1 MKKEAAIDKTD
12 KFYFRREAFPSEQ
25 KGAGM
30 AYNEKIYKDY
40 RKKQEM
46 AAGRYENAKRE
57 MNRAKND
64 IKNLEKDLKNNYS
77 FEKSKNYGAN
87 REKIVERLG
96 KNEKLMKRYYKEAR
110 IWEKLAEAEQR
121 KKAGNEKMAENP
133 FGSLVSKIK
142 KAAGIDK
149 KPKAKGR

>member
-1 MKKEAAIDKTD
+1 
-12 KFYFRREAFPSEQ
+12 
-25 KGAGM
+25 M

-57 MNRAKND
+57 MRKAQND
-64 IKNLEKDLKNNYS
+64 IKNLDKDLRNNYS
-77 FEKSKNYGAN
+77 FEKSKSYGAN

-96 KNEKLMKRYYKEAR
+96 KNEKLMKQYYREAR
-110 IWEKLAEAEQR
+110 KWEKLAEAEQ
-121 KKAGNEKMAENP
+121 KKKTGNEKMAENY
-133 FGSLVSKIK
+133 FGSFVSKIK
-142 KAAGIDK
+142 KAAGINK